1 MGLSRRYPANR
12 LLCLLLVHLPSVL
25 QELLDE
31 RDYKSPDGE
40 IWSVSSNTST
50 TAFFSRRQMTKQLA
64 AFIAPL
70 LPASHLH
77 IYAS

>member
-1 MGLSRRYPANR
+1 MDPSRRYPANK
-12 LLCLLLVHLPSVL
+12 LLRLLLVHLPSVL

-31 RDYKSPDGE
+31 RDYKSPDDE

-50 TAFFSRRQMTKQLA
+50 TAFFSRRQMTEQLA